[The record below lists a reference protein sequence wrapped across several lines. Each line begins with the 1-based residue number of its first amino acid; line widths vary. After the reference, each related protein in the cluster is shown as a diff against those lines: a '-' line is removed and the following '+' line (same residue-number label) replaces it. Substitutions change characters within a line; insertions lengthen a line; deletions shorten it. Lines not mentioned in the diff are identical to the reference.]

1 MNLEPNIGGFGEM
14 ENVEPPTR
22 SRTVGQRI
30 AVRWPGLMH
39 LTTTSVLRLPM
50 GSRLRRSLLERA
62 AHAAYE
68 AWNSDNYRELASA
81 AADPEIEVRAGQ
93 GSDVLVGLDEVY
105 RGPDGYCQAME
116 DWAGSWRSW
125 RVEIED
131 VVEVAPNK
139 VLVTGRH
146 IGEGLASGAK
156 LERWGGIL
164 YTFRRGKILRADGYL
179 FSDKEKLSE
188 AVRSIA
194 QGEAVGSE

>member
-1 MNLEPNIGGFGEM
+1 MSQ
-14 ENVEPPTR
+14 ENNTR
-22 SRTVGQRI
+22 GLTVGERI
-30 AVRWPGLMH
+30 AGRWPGVMH
-39 LTTTSVLRLPM
+39 LTTASVLRLPM

-68 AWNSDNYRELASA
+68 AWNGDNYRELASA
-81 AADPEIEVRAGQ
+81 AADPEIEVRAGL

-105 RGPDGYCQAME
+105 RGRDGYCQAME

-125 RVEIED
+125 SVVIED

-156 LERWGGIL
+156 VERWGGIL
-164 YTFRRGKILRADGYL
+164 YTFRRGQILRADGYL
-179 FSDKEKLSE
+179 FSDREKLSE
-188 AVRSIA
+188 AVNSIIE
-194 QGEAVGSE
+194 GELAAETARIARP

>member
-1 MNLEPNIGGFGEM
+1 M
-14 ENVEPPTR
+14 
-22 SRTVGQRI
+22 
-30 AVRWPGLMH
+30 
-39 LTTTSVLRLPM
+39 
-50 GSRLRRSLLERA
+50 
-62 AHAAYE
+62 
-68 AWNSDNYRELASA
+68 
-81 AADPEIEVRAGQ
+81 
-93 GSDVLVGLDEVY
+93 LVGLDEVY
-105 RGPDGYCQAME
+105 RGRDGYCQAMA

-131 VVEVAPNK
+131 VVEIAPNK

-146 IGEGLASGAK
+146 IGEGLASGVS

-179 FSDKEKLSE
+179 FSDKKKLSE